1 MWNHRVVRKTMKVGG
16 RTHTF
21 YGVHEVYYDGNGQ
34 PTSVT
39 ENSVDL
45 YGDNPMEML
54 RSFGAMAEAFTK
66 QILDYEELTC
76 KEAAPSSLDELM
88 SLKDIT
94 FLHDENEHR
103 VSRKAYE
110 KAIRETEKERVLSE
124 IIYSNECEGKSVEEV
139 MRFSAI
145 LKNQFRKTSP

>member
-21 YGVHEVYYDGNGQ
+21 YGVHEVYYDDKGQ
-34 PTSVT
+34 PMGVT

-45 YGDNPMEML
+45 YGDNPTEML
-54 RSFGAMAEAFTK
+54 RSLGDIAEAFTK
-66 QILDYEELTC
+66 PILDYEELS
-76 KEAAPSSLDELM
+76 KETISSSLDELM

-103 VSRKAYE
+103 VSKKAYK
-110 KAIRETEKERVLSE
+110 KAIHETEKERVLSE
-124 IIYSNECEGKSVEEV
+124 IIYSNECEGKSVDEV

-145 LKNQFRKTSP
+145 LRNQFRKTSP

>member
-21 YGVHEVYYDGNGQ
+21 YGVHEVYYDDKGQ
-34 PTSVT
+34 PMGVT

-45 YGDNPMEML
+45 YGDNPTEML
-54 RSFGAMAEAFTK
+54 RSFGAMAEAFMK
-66 QILDYEELTC
+66 PILDYEELS
-76 KEAAPSSLDELM
+76 KETLSSSLDELM

-103 VSRKAYE
+103 VSRKDYE